1 MRESTLGNP
10 SLLVF
15 LPISL
20 FLSLFFSGTLIL
32 DAQPF
37 YSYAFG
43 YAELAG
49 YLESKGA
56 NAEVRNEFGLTAR
69 EGLEANDA
77 VLDLDGGV
85 AGLDLDGG
93 VAGHGGSSGMGLDTL
108 KRQSSRSRSRGR
120 RSHSG
125 LQSRRDE
132 VSFVVFGHAGLS
144 LSPYQCCPVP
154 PFPTL
159 SPWNQ
164 TPKTA
169 RRTAGI
175 DTGVDIPG
183 PMESITDRHP
193 SMQAVRDRCL
203 DARHRSPD

>member
-144 LSPYQCCPVP
+144 VP
-154 PFPTL
+154 ISVLPRPSVSNPLPLEPNPQNRPPNRWHRHGHRYSGNIDPFQFH
-159 SPWNQ
+159 WNQ
-164 TPKTA
+164 
-169 RRTAGI
+169 
-175 DTGVDIPG
+175 
-183 PMESITDRHP
+183 
-193 SMQAVRDRCL
+193 
-203 DARHRSPD
+203 